1 MAEEQMAWESA
12 AKQELERALKSAQWL
27 PVAFDTETAL
37 IRVGSLAPPLT
48 CVSYAYARNDTGL
61 CWVGRPSCY
70 ETVREWLTDESLLL
84 VGLNTAF
91 DCAVLAA
98 EWPDLL
104 PLICKAYERDR
115 ITDIGLRQ
123 KLIDIAKGQFRG
135 YTDAQAAWEK
145 QKGAFKKHEYSLAAL
160 AERYLKK
167 IRDKDTHRLGFGEL
181 RGIPPEEWPKG
192 ATEYAIEDATDT
204 IEIFQMQKVDARA
217 YQDQFRQARA
227 AFGLHLISCWGIRT
241 DEQQITKLE
250 KTAEAEFHRARSLC
264 QENGLVRATGV
275 RDTKKA
281 KARMVQVME
290 GLQESTKKT
299 DAFIE
304 LRRKRDE
311 GDTALLTARDLKNLE
326 DPLFGISVDEEACET
341 SGDDLLIAYSK
352 VTSLTTVVETHIPA
366 LKNGINWPIQPRFE
380 TLMETGRTSCKGHDP
395 KGSTYGYQMHNVRR
409 MPGIRECFTAR
420 PGKLYADA
428 DFSGLEL
435 HTWAQTC
442 LWALGESKLAEALNA
457 RVDPHL
463 ILAAQMMGVT
473 YEEAKARYKAEDEKA
488 VEARQFAKIGN
499 FGFQGGMAA
508 KTFRAWARQA
518 YRVKFTQEQAD
529 FIHLSWKLAWPEAGP
544 YFEWIELQCNIGD
557 LATITQFHS
566 ERIRGLIPFTVAAN
580 TFFQGLGA
588 DATKAA
594 LFVIQ
599 KECYVDESS
608 PLFGCR
614 MVNYLHDSYMIEVP
628 EELKAADAAATRL
641 VKAMCDEAGKWLPD
655 VPPRAEV
662 ALMKHWSKK
671 AKSVRNKDGLL
682 IPWEK
687 AA

>member
-1 MAEEQMAWESA
+1 MDQDDGKFESR
-12 AKQELERALKSAQWL
+12 QTWMT

-37 IRVGSLAPPLT
+37 IGVGRLAPPLT
-48 CVSYAYARNDTGL
+48 CVSYAYAQTDTGL

-70 ETVREWLTDESLLL
+70 ETVRDWLTDETLIL

-91 DCAVLAA
+91 DLAVVAA

-104 PLICKAYERDR
+104 PSIFKAYESDR

-135 YTDAQAAWEK
+135 YTDGMTGVFSK
-145 QKGAFKKHEYSLAAL
+145 NEYSLAAL
-160 AERYLKK
+160 AERHLKK
-167 IRDKDTHRLGFGEL
+167 VRDKETHRMGFGEL
-181 RGIPPEEWPKG
+181 REIPPENWPKG
-192 ATEYAIEDATDT
+192 AAEYAIEDAADT
-204 IEIFQMQKVDARA
+204 IEIFQLQKPDARL
-217 YQDQFRQARA
+217 YEDQFRQARA
-227 AFGLHLISCWGIRT
+227 AFGLHLISCWGIKT
-241 DEQQITKLE
+241 DAQKIAELE
-250 KTAEAEFHRARSLC
+250 KTAEAAFQAALRLC
-264 QENGLVRATGV
+264 QENELVRPTGV

-281 KARMVQVME
+281 KARMVQIME
-290 GLQESTKKT
+290 GLQEPTKKT
-299 DAFIE
+299 DAFVE
-304 LRRKRDE
+304 LRRKRDDD
-311 GDTALLTARDLKNLE
+311 GASLTARELKNLD

-341 SGDDLLIAYSK
+341 SGDELLIAYSK
-352 VTSLTTVVETHIPA
+352 VTSLTTIVETHIPA

-380 TLMETGRTSCKGHDP
+380 PLVETGRTSCKGHDP
-395 KGSTYGYQMHNVRR
+395 KQSTNGYQMHNVRR

-442 LWALGESKLAEALNA
+442 LWALGHSRLAEALNA

-463 ILAAQMMGVT
+463 ILAAQMMGVS
-473 YEEAKARYKAEDEKA
+473 YEDAKEKYKAGEERA
-488 VEARQFAKIGN
+488 TEARQFAKIGN

-518 YRVKFTQEQAD
+518 YRVNFHQTQAD
-529 FIHLSWKLAWPEAGP
+529 FIHASWKLAWPEAEP
-544 YFEWIELQCNIGD
+544 YFEWIKSQGNNNMSG
-557 LATITQFHS
+557 LATITQFKS
-566 ERIRGLIPFTVAAN
+566 CRIRGLIPFTVAAN

-594 LFVIQ
+594 LFAIQ
-599 KECYVDESS
+599 KECYVDEGS

-614 MVNYLHDSYMIEVP
+614 MVNYVHDEFVLEVS
-628 EELKAADAAATRL
+628 EGLQASNASATHL
-641 VKAMCDEAGKWLPD
+641 VKVMCEEAAKWLPD

-682 IPWEK
+682 IPWEM